1 MRREVSQLLVSCWSA
16 KGGSGATT
24 VAIALATVL
33 SHRNSQGAL
42 LADFGG
48 DVPIALGVPLPT
60 GPGLT
65 DWVAAGPAVP
75 ADALARL
82 EVPVRPGL
90 RLLARGRLTL
100 GAPERVEVLAALLAG
115 DARTVVADVGL
126 VTARAGDGGPAEGAR
141 ILATSATHS
150 LLVTRSC
157 YLSLRRAQAL
167 PLRPSGIVLLRENG
181 RNLGRPEVEDMIG
194 APVIAEVDVEDAV
207 SRAVDT
213 GSLGRRVPRAL
224 QKALRHAA

>member
-1 MRREVSQLLVSCWSA
+1 MLVSCWSA

-24 VAIALATVL
+24 VAIALAMVIA
-33 SHRNSQGAL
+33 HRSPQGAL

-48 DVPIALGVPLPT
+48 DVPFALGVPSPT

-82 EVPVRPGL
+82 EVPVRSGL
-90 RLLARGRLTL
+90 RLLPRGRLTL
-100 GAPERVEVLAALLAG
+100 GSAERVEVLAALLAG

-126 VTARAGDGGPAEGAR
+126 VTARAGDGGPAEGSR
-141 ILATSATHS
+141 ILAASATHS
-150 LLVTRSC
+150 LLVTRCC

-167 PLRPSGIVLLRENG
+167 PLRPSGIVLLRERG
-181 RNLGRPEVEDMIG
+181 RNLGRPEVENMIG
-194 APVIAEVDVEDAV
+194 APVIAEVAVDQEV

-213 GSLGRRVPRAL
+213 GSLSRRVPRAL
-224 QKALRHAA
+224 ERALRHAA